1 MFKVSYK
8 NKVFI
13 VDSISFIDAVTK
25 VKDAHYILGGY
36 PSKDDK
42 MLKQD
47 IAEARAYGVSAVAE
61 KVGNEYQLVLR
72 GSKNKLKSVLENY
85 FGADSTGIIDTKV
98 KDLEPVLVAKIYNK
112 SGALLETKKFSSRSQ
127 LDNYVN
133 NLDNFYD
140 MSGSDEIYKNNRG
153 NLGVMKVWKIVVNDK
168 DINDNLASRD
178 EILVKCSELMRN
190 IDKNRSDKAVFVEF
204 ETPLKQST
212 YINSSTGK
220 SELAKIHINLNFEP
234 DFDNVKQGWY
244 IIECNIV
251 FRDGKF
257 TRIGSRTADTAEKG
271 IQALRELL
279 SKTKQTI
286 KDSSEENN
294 WTYIMHGTT
303 GDFKVDNLTKER
315 AEYLLKNN
323 RGLGYDGEIIKETT
337 NKIVKD
343 FDPIELRN
351 VAKNCNGSENKD
363 SQGYIG
369 FTFRNTNDAEKFED
383 WLVKNKYQYN
393 TNGYKYYVEIEDK
406 SVFSKETLN
415 SIQNGI
421 EQDFEEMKES
431 REELHD
437 ESIKVNSVDELV
449 SKIRNW
455 NGENI
460 TYFYKPWDRIW
471 YFTTVVTLGSKY
483 NYYGFIDKTLTGRHE
498 NPNVDLKKQEVHE
511 KVYSKD
517 IEELKQKVI
526 NILK

>member
-1 MFKVSYK
+1 MYKVKHHNKTYIVDTDSIISAV
-8 NKVFI
+8 NKVRI
-13 VDSISFIDAVTK
+13 TDRK
-25 VKDAHYILGGY
+25 
-36 PSKDDK
+36 
-42 MLKQD
+42 
-47 IAEARAYGVSAVAE
+47 SANVYSRKE
-61 KVGNEYQLVLR
+61 LEQK
-72 GSKNKLKSVLENY
+72 LENQ
-85 FGADSTGIIDTKV
+85 AKLRNITDSF
-98 KDLEPVLVAKIYNK
+98 PKI
-112 SGALLETKKFSSRSQ
+112 SSRQEQELRKYAQRFSYEMEEVWDG
-127 LDNYVN
+127 LNSRVN
-133 NLDNFYD
+133 REG
-140 MSGSDEIYKNNRG
+140 MSI
-153 NLGVMKVWKIVVNDK
+153 
-168 DINDNLASRD
+168 
-178 EILVKCSELMRN
+178 
-190 IDKNRSDKAVFVEF
+190 DKAVEDLK
-204 ETPLKQST
+204 ETMVAQKSLYDSA
-212 YINSSTGK
+212 INDAEIPHITKEQWNKIPKDYKHVDPKTGK
-220 SELAKIHINLNFEP
+220 KMAFAGSLRIAPGGTTLLTEGMHF
-234 DFDNVKQGWY
+234 
-244 IIECNIV
+244 II
-251 FRDGKF
+251 D
-257 TRIGSRTADTAEKG
+257 
-271 IQALRELL
+271 
-279 SKTKQTI
+279 
-286 KDSSEENN
+286 SEEKNY
-294 WTYIMHGTT
+294 TYIMHGTT